1 MFRKVRSEGF
11 VLKNIVKK
19 PNKAGIRN
27 RGCVTRHFF
36 QNFPHVTNQNTRKA
50 WPQSVKYGGWGN
62 FVYRILM
69 IEISFLHGTC
79 MTAAL
84 KYISSSG

>member
-27 RGCVTRHFF
+27 RGCITRHFF
-36 QNFPHVTNQNTRKA
+36 KNFPHVTNQTPERPGHKA
-50 WPQSVKYGGWGN
+50 SNMAAGENLFDQK
-62 FVYRILM
+62 ILF
-69 IEISFLHGTC
+69 IVF
-79 MTAAL
+79 
-84 KYISSSG
+84 